1 VIFTPVTWSK
11 KLVLGYPSF
20 DEDHKTLVQMLN
32 NVLMGIYAQLDE
44 TILVT
49 ACDDLLLFT
58 QRHFQ
63 REELAMKRFLYPL
76 KDEHTSEHNE
86 LSGLLANT
94 LKGLVQTR
102 DTSNFEELQGQLN
115 GWLTEHI
122 LEHDREAAEFI
133 LSEESRRTG

>member
-1 VIFTPVTWSK
+1 MTFTPVNWSK

-32 NVLMGIYAQLDE
+32 NVLMGIYTKLDE

-63 REELAMKRFLYPL
+63 REELAMKRFFYPS
-76 KDEHTSEHNE
+76 KDEHTTEHTE
-86 LSGLLANT
+86 LSGLLVNT
-94 LKGLVQTR
+94 LEGLVQTR
-102 DTSNFEELQGQLN
+102 DTSNFQELQGQLN

-122 LEHDREAAEFI
+122 LEHDKEVAEFI
-133 LSEESRRTG
+133 LNQEMRSSV